1 MAVNGDMGVA
11 GAKRL
16 FLPDDKLSAVL
27 IDGRYEPVSTTFPV
41 VEKANG
47 DVLFEVGVGSLDDVA
62 RAAAGAAR
70 AQEKWASQPS
80 VLRGDILRK
89 FAEIMDIY
97 RPEIVEW
104 IVRETGSVV
113 GKGHFECDLTV
124 REAIEYSVL
133 PSLPQGY
140 ILPSALPRTSY
151 AVRVPLGVV
160 GVITPW
166 NSPLILAARAVLPA
180 LAAGNAVVLKPD
192 VQTPVSGGFLIAEL
206 MREAGLPDGLL
217 QVVPGGAETGEALV
231 RDPNVQMISFTG
243 STEAGRKVGAI
254 AGGLLKRVALELGG
268 NNAFIVCEDADIE
281 RAAMAGAFGTFFH
294 QGQICF
300 SVGRHI
306 VHENVVDQY
315 VQSLA
320 RRAAALPAGDPHRSE
335 CPLGPIINDKQADRV
350 ERILQGSIEMG
361 AKVVVGGQRDGLFYE
376 ATVVQNVS
384 EGMPVFDEEIFG
396 PVAPI
401 ITFGTDEEAIKL
413 ANQTEYGLAAAV
425 HSNNQARAMRIA
437 NSLKT
442 GIVHINDQTVNHEV
456 FGPIGGVGAS
466 GNGTRSSVISALDE
480 FTQWRW
486 ITVNEVS
493 PDYPF

>member
-1 MAVNGDMGVA
+1 MAPGNEQSKVEP
-11 GAKRL
+11 KKL
-16 FLPDDKLSAVL
+16 FSLEAHSHSILL
-27 IDGRYEPVSTTFPV
+27 NGRYERSDISVPV
-41 VEKANG
+41 VEKATG
-47 DVLFEVGVGSLDDVA
+47 ECLFEVGVATAEDVA
-62 RAAAGAAR
+62 RAAVDAAR
-70 AQEKWASQPS
+70 AQQEWLGKPGI
-80 VLRGDILRK
+80 VRGDILRR
-89 FAEIMDIY
+89 FSDLLNVH

-133 PSLPQGY
+133 PSLPQGH
-140 ILPSALPRTSY
+140 ILPSTMPRSSY
-151 AVRVPLGVV
+151 AVRAPLGVV

-166 NSPLILAARAVLPA
+166 NSPLILGARAVLPA

-206 MREAGLPDGLL
+206 LREAGLPDGLL

-231 RDPNVQMISFTG
+231 RDPNIQMISFTG
-243 STEAGRKVGAI
+243 STEVGRKVGAI

-306 VHENVVDQY
+306 VHESVVEEY
-315 VQSLA
+315 TWSLV
-320 RRAAALPAGDPHRSE
+320 RRAKALRAGDPYRSDS
-335 CPLGPIINDKQADRV
+335 PLGPIINARQADRV
-350 ERILQGSIEMG
+350 ERILESSIEKG
-361 AKVVVGGQRDGLFYE
+361 AKVVAGGKREGLFYE
-376 ATVVQNVS
+376 ATVVENVC
-384 EGMPVFDEEIFG
+384 EGMALFDEEIFG

-401 ITFGTDEEAIKL
+401 IPFRTDEEAISL
-413 ANQTEYGLAAAV
+413 ANRTEYGLVAAV
-425 HSNNQARAMRIA
+425 HSTDQARAMRIA
-437 NSLKT
+437 NRLRT

-466 GNGTRSSVISALDE
+466 GNGARSSVISALDE

-486 ITVNEVS
+486 ITVSEVS